1 MFQAHR
7 RVKHSPRLVVPGSV
21 VNTCLFSPPF
31 AGDMHADQP
40 RVAGR
45 YNVFFMG
52 RALLLLQWEDLVL
65 SASVPVPSSQT
76 VIVTTVPLPQFG

>member
-1 MFQAHR
+1 
-7 RVKHSPRLVVPGSV
+7 
-21 VNTCLFSPPF
+21 
-31 AGDMHADQP
+31 MHADQP

>member
-1 MFQAHR
+1 M
-7 RVKHSPRLVVPGSV
+7 VD
-21 VNTCLFSPPF
+21 TCLFSPPF
-31 AGDMHADQP
+31 AGDTHADRP

-45 YNVFFMG
+45 HNLFFMG

-65 SASVPVPSSQT
+65 SASVPVSYSQT